1 MKKHFKTVVTELGPP
16 TLGKVFATTKGNLK
30 YSGMS
35 KEEFRLAVEDN
46 QCYEFEIV
54 EF

>member
-1 MKKHFKTVVTELGPP
+1 MKKHFKAVVTEKTSPLFGEI
-16 TLGKVFATTKGNLK
+16 FASTKGSLK